1 MGGSYC
7 KGAKPS
13 RSQGGPNIL
22 KSFIPGSTNP
32 MLKKQKY
39 ERDYTALV
47 WTNEYRKHC
56 IRAGFKIKKLIILV
70 LYALSISK
78 LVKWD
83 ILQFIL
89 ISWGCLRSPTFFFFF
104 AMSQLIGPSQKKVEI
119 MDGSIYLFI

>member
-47 WTNEYRKHC
+47 
-56 IRAGFKIKKLIILV
+56 
-70 LYALSISK
+70 
-78 LVKWD
+78 
-83 ILQFIL
+83 
-89 ISWGCLRSPTFFFFF
+89 
-104 AMSQLIGPSQKKVEI
+104 
-119 MDGSIYLFI
+119 